1 LLLRCREREWKVRMG
16 LRSTDAR
23 SMRRLARRA
32 ADMLADCEL
41 KMAVAERLCRELFTS
56 FGGLEFS

>member
-1 LLLRCREREWKVRMG
+1 MG

-23 SMRRLARRA
+23 SKRRLASRA

-41 KMAVAERLCRELFTS
+41 KMAVAERLCRELFTN
-56 FGGLEFS
+56 FGGLEFG